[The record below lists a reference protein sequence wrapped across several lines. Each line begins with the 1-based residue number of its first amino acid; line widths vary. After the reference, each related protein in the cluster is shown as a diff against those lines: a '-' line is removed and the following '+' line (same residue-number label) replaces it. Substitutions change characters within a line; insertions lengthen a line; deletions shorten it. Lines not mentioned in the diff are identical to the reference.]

1 MDENLSSNE
10 SNKEKTKGKLMKGFK
25 RKIIMIGVC
34 LCCLT
39 GCWDKVEINQLA
51 IGELVGVD
59 LEPDTREM
67 IAYYQIVNPEAV
79 AAQKVS
85 GIKSPVYTYRVQ
97 APSIAELGMKAAE
110 ILPRM
115 LFPDQYQSEIITE
128 RFARQGLQPFLNLY
142 ERQYNRRSNLYLFI
156 TDSPLSDVMMTYPP
170 LERLPGR
177 SLRSLIEFQSETT
190 GRVSKKSRIKDL
202 VENMET
208 SVLTVMPMLRL
219 SGSEPLS
226 TTDRYEQ
233 INANE
238 GNLILS
244 GGAVFKHDRMIGK
257 LKLKQMPYY
266 VLLKG
271 ESEVFFESVTV
282 NGRKVDLQATKPKVH
297 KRLYIISGVPVWK
310 IDISTRLVILNNEQK
325 KDLTLENMA
334 EIIEAFNKQV
344 QEKTTDLYQDSI
356 RKEWDLFGL
365 EDKIKYKRGKEWKVV
380 QKQKNAWNQTKL
392 QLSVK
397 SKITDIGEI
406 INPYKGGK

>member
-1 MDENLSSNE
+1 
-10 SNKEKTKGKLMKGFK
+10 
-25 RKIIMIGVC
+25 
-34 LCCLT
+34 
-39 GCWDKVEINQLA
+39 
-51 IGELVGVD
+51 
-59 LEPDTREM
+59 
-67 IAYYQIVNPEAV
+67 
-79 AAQKVS
+79 
-85 GIKSPVYTYRVQ
+85 
-97 APSIAELGMKAAE
+97 
-110 ILPRM
+110 
-115 LFPDQYQSEIITE
+115 
-128 RFARQGLQPFLNLY
+128 
-142 ERQYNRRSNLYLFI
+142 
-156 TDSPLSDVMMTYPP
+156 
-170 LERLPGR
+170 
-177 SLRSLIEFQSETT
+177 
-190 GRVSKKSRIKDL
+190 
-202 VENMET
+202 
-208 SVLTVMPMLRL
+208 MPMLRL

-365 EDKIKYKRGKEWKVV
+365 EDKIKYKRGKEWKAV
-380 QKQKNAWNQTKL
+380 QKQKKAWNQTKL